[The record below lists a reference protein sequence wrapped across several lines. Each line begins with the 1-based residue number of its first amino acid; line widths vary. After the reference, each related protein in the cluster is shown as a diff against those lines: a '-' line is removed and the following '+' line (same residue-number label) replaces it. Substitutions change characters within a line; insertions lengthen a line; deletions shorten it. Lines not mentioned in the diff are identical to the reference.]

1 MLFCSFFLSSFLFL
15 LLLFL
20 PFRFFLFQLLLL
32 FTLSLFFP
40 LPLFP
45 LLTSPFFFL
54 QFPLFGLFSLY
65 LFLPVLSFLLFSLP
79 LFLLCFHFFSDNLL
93 WMQRGRKKNE
103 LFLGFC
109 FGLLAFK
116 SGRTCR
122 TFAFGAFILLYE
134 GFECRQIFLVGTKVV
149 LNCSLFVLFL
159 PFDTLAS
166 IVGFIHA
173 GGRILL
179 CFLKKKLF
187 NALLLF
193 LSVLFLLIFGF

>member
-40 LPLFP
+40 LPLSP

-79 LFLLCFHFFSDNLL
+79 LLLSFLLGQPSLDATWMQEERTISWLLL
-93 WMQRGRKKNE
+93 WPFRFQE
-103 LFLGFC
+103 LQDL
-109 FGLLAFK
+109 
-116 SGRTCR
+116 
-122 TFAFGAFILLYE
+122 
-134 GFECRQIFLVGTKVV
+134 Q
-149 LNCSLFVLFL
+149 
-159 PFDTLAS
+159 D
-166 IVGFIHA
+166 
-173 GGRILL
+173 L
-179 CFLKKKLF
+179 CFW
-187 NALLLF
+187 
-193 LSVLFLLIFGF
+193 GFYPSLPM